1 MPLHN
6 PHFGSFL
13 KAFFSLENSGD
24 IIQATISYRGQ
35 RNISTTKIDRNGKNS
50 EKEGKKLPLKGGAIM
65 QSAYSAEIASAGQ
78 ASAQAPQSVHFA
90 ASIT

>member
-1 MPLHN
+1 LVP
-6 PHFGSFL
+6 
-13 KAFFSLENSGD
+13 FSKLSSLWR
-24 IIQATISYRGQ
+24 IQGTLFRRLYLIGVKGISVQ
-35 RNISTTKIDRNGKNS
+35 QKIDRNGKNS
-50 EKEGKKLPLKGGAIM
+50 EKEGIKLPLKGGAIM